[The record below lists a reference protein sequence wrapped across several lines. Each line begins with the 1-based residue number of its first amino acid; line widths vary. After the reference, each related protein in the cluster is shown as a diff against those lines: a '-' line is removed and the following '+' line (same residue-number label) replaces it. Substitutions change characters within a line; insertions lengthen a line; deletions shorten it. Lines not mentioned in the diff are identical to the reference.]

1 MALHFTTATL
11 KTRRQWREWG
21 FKILKEN
28 DFLFRFLYPKNYPL
42 YEKVTDIQCPPKFI
56 LIHPFSV
63 ALRGFIPL
71 KQKSKWRKKKY
82 GLLQMG
88 YKIQKGKRN
97 AQDNGRR
104 FPRKAAVQQAQ
115 KAAVQSGER
124 ESQLQGEYFLEKR
137 NKL

>member
-1 MALHFTTATL
+1 MTSCL
-11 KTRRQWREWG
+11 
-21 FKILKEN
+21 
-28 DFLFRFLYPKNYPL
+28 DFYTQKNYPL

-88 YKIQKGKRN
+88 YKI
-97 AQDNGRR
+97 
-104 FPRKAAVQQAQ
+104 
-115 KAAVQSGER
+115 
-124 ESQLQGEYFLEKR
+124 
-137 NKL
+137 